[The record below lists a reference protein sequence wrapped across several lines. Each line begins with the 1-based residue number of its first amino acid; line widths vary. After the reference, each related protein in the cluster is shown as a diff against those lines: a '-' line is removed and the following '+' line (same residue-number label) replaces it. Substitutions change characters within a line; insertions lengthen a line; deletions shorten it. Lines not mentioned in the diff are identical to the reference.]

1 MQMIYGTCNYIVYEC
16 SNYPFCSFDNLSNE
30 KKKIIYEDGSYS
42 ISFILLPIIFPMV
55 ISQNYESCQKNF

>member
-1 MQMIYGTCNYIVYEC
+1 MIYLVHVII
-16 SNYPFCSFDNLSNE
+16 NYPFCSFDNLSNE

-42 ISFILLPIIFPMV
+42 ISFILLLIIFPMV